1 MDTISFGTDG
11 WRGVIAR
18 DFTFATVGR
27 VAQAITKYLQSPQ
40 RRSLEV
46 YKKWG
51 VVYRPPEHGVVI
63 GYDTRFL
70 SREFAVHIG
79 RIVQDAE
86 IPVWIAED
94 CVPTPALSYAVHH
107 QQAALGVMVTASHN
121 PPEYNGIKIKIEYA
135 SSAPPAVTQLIE
147 SLIPHESPE
156 PRTPEDALNFADFK
170 GPYRA
175 RVRQLIDSELLR
187 QSDLCVVIDSMYGA
201 ARGYVAEILKDLSVE
216 CLTVRHGDNP
226 RFGGKN
232 PEPIEKNLSPLR
244 AVIASERQRKFTS
257 AQRLIGVITD
267 GDGDRVAAMDER
279 GQLIDS
285 HRCFALILK
294 HLLIRGWRGKVVK
307 SFALSD
313 MIDKLAVKNNLE
325 LDEVPV
331 GFKYICEKMVREDV
345 LMGGEE
351 SGGIAIKQ
359 HIPERDGV
367 LNSLLLCEI
376 AAQAQ
381 KPVSKIIDDL
391 LDEVGPHW
399 YDRRDLHLESRLEVV
414 EQVKRRPPQQIAGLK
429 VIKTEMLDGV
439 KLRFPHGWL
448 LLRASG
454 TEPLLR
460 LYCEL
465 DSLDRVREV
474 LDEAERFAK
483 GDLSLW
489 VKQTG

>member
-1 MDTISFGTDG
+1 MDTICFGTDG

-18 DFTFATVGR
+18 DFTFFNVGR
-27 VAQAITKYLQSPQ
+27 VAQAIAEYLKSPQ
-40 RRSLEV
+40 RRALEV

-51 VVYRPPEHGVVI
+51 VVYRPPERGVVI

-70 SREFAVHIG
+70 SKEFAVHIG

-94 CVPTPALSYAVHH
+94 CVPSPTLSYAVSHH
-107 QQAALGVMVTASHN
+107 QAALGVMVTASHN
-121 PPEYNGIKIKIEYA
+121 PPDYNGIKIKIEYA
-135 SSAPPAVTQLIE
+135 SSAPPSVTQLIE
-147 SLIPHESPE
+147 SFIPAEAP
-156 PRTPEDALNFADFK
+156 TPSTPASALNFADFK
-170 GPYRA
+170 SPYLA
-175 RVRQLIDSELLR
+175 RIRQLIDPELLR
-187 QSDLCVVIDSMYGA
+187 QSDLCIVIDAMYGA
-201 ARGYVAEILKDLSVE
+201 ARGYVAEILKELGVE
-216 CLTVRHGDNP
+216 FLTVRHGDNP

-232 PEPIEKNLSPLR
+232 PEPIERNLSPLR
-244 AVIASERQRKFTS
+244 AVLASERQRKLKG

-267 GDGDRVAAMDER
+267 GDGDRVAAMDEL
-279 GQLIDS
+279 GHVIDS

-294 HLLIRGWRGKVVK
+294 YLLTKGWRGKVVK

-313 MIDKLAVKNNLE
+313 MIDTLAVKNNLE

-345 LMGGEE
+345 LIGGEE
-351 SGGIAIKQ
+351 SGGIAIKN

-376 AAQAQ
+376 AARAKQ
-381 KPVSKIIDDL
+381 PVSEIVEDL

-399 YDRRDLHLESRLEVV
+399 YDRRDLHLESRLEIV
-414 EQVKRRPPQQIAGLK
+414 ERVKRHPPRQIAGLE
-429 VIKTEMLDGV
+429 VVKTEMLDGV
-439 KLRFPHGWL
+439 KLRFSHGWL

-460 LYCEL
+460 LYGEL
-465 DSLDRVREV
+465 DALAKVREV
-474 LDEAERFAK
+474 LDEAERFAR
-483 GDLSLW
+483 GDVSLW
-489 VKQTG
+489 GK

>member
-1 MDTISFGTDG
+1 MSKIQFGTDG
-11 WRGVIAR
+11 WRGVIAQ
-18 DFTFATVGR
+18 DFTFANVGR
-27 VAQAITKYLQSPQ
+27 VAQAIAQYLQSPQ

-51 VVYRPPEHGVVI
+51 VVYRPPERGVVI

-70 SREFAVHIG
+70 SKEFAVHIG
-79 RIVQDAE
+79 RILQDHE
-86 IPVWIAED
+86 IPVWIAHEP
-94 CVPTPALSYAVHH
+94 VPTPTLSYAVSH

-121 PPEYNGIKIKIEYA
+121 PPEYNGVKVKIEYA
-135 SSAPPAVTQLIE
+135 SSAPPSVTQLIE
-147 SLIPHESPE
+147 SFVPPEAPTPKTSESE
-156 PRTPEDALNFADFK
+156 LNFADFRS
-170 GPYRA
+170 PYLA
-175 RVRQLIDSELLR
+175 RIRHLIDPELLR
-187 QSDLCVVIDSMYGA
+187 QSNLCVVIDAMYGA
-201 ARGYVAEILKDLSVE
+201 ARGYVAEILRELGVE
-216 CLTVRHGDNP
+216 FLTVRHGDNP

-244 AVIASERQRKFTS
+244 AVIASERQKRTKS
-257 AQRLIGVITD
+257 AKHIIGVVTD
-267 GDGDRVAAMDER
+267 GDGDRVAAMDEL
-279 GQLIDS
+279 GHVIDS

-294 HLLIRGWRGKVVK
+294 YLLTKGWRGKVVK

-313 MIDKLAVKNNLE
+313 MIDTLAVKNNLE

-345 LMGGEE
+345 LIGGEE
-351 SGGIAIKQ
+351 SGGIAIKN

-367 LNSLLLCEI
+367 LNALLLCEI
-376 AAQAQ
+376 AARAQ
-381 KPVSKIIDDL
+381 KPVSAIIEDL
-391 LDEVGPHW
+391 LAEVGPHW
-399 YDRRDLHLESRLEVV
+399 YDRRDLHLESRLEIV
-414 EQVKRRPPQQIAGLK
+414 ERVKRRPPQQIAGLE

-483 GDLSLW
+483 GDVSLW
-489 VKQTG
+489 GK

>member
-1 MDTISFGTDG
+1 MRDTICFGTDG

-27 VAQAITKYLQSPQ
+27 VAHAIAAYLRSPQ
-40 RRSLEV
+40 RRTLEV

-51 VVYRPPEHGVVI
+51 VAYRPPERGVVI

-86 IPVWIAED
+86 IPVWIAHEP
-94 CVPTPALSYAVHH
+94 VPTPALSYAVSHH
-107 QQAALGVMVTASHN
+107 QAALGVMVTASHN
-121 PPEYNGIKIKIEYA
+121 PPEYNGVKIKIEYA
-135 SSAPPAVTQLIE
+135 SSAPPSVTQLIE
-147 SLIPHESPE
+147 SLVPSEAPT
-156 PRTPEDALNFADFK
+156 PKTPESTLNFVDFK
-170 GPYRA
+170 SPYLA
-175 RVRQLIDSELLR
+175 RIHQLIDTELLR
-187 QSDLCVVIDSMYGA
+187 QSDLCVLIDAMYGA
-201 ARGYVAEILKDLSVE
+201 ARGYVAEILKELGVE
-216 CLTVRHGDNP
+216 FLTVRHGDNP

-232 PEPIEKNLSPLR
+232 PEPIEKNLGPLR
-244 AVIASERQRKFTS
+244 AVIASERQKRSKSTKRFIS
-257 AQRLIGVITD
+257 VVTD

-279 GQLIDS
+279 GQLIDA
-285 HRCFALILK
+285 HRCFALIVK

-307 SFALSD
+307 SFTLSD
-313 MIDKLAVKNNLE
+313 MVDKLAVKNNLE

-345 LMGGEE
+345 LIGGEE
-351 SGGIAIKQ
+351 SGGIAIKN

-376 AAQAQ
+376 VARAQ
-381 KPVSKIIDDL
+381 KPLSTIIEDL
-391 LDEVGPHW
+391 LEEVGPHW

-414 EQVKRRPPQQIAGLK
+414 EQVKRRPPRQIAGLK

-439 KLRFPHGWL
+439 KLRLSHGWL

-465 DSLDRVREV
+465 DSPQKVQEV

-489 VKQTG
+489 VK

>member
-1 MDTISFGTDG
+1 MSEIHFGTDG

-18 DFTFATVGR
+18 DFTFANVGR
-27 VAQAITKYLQSPQ
+27 VAHAIAACLRSPQ
-40 RRSLEV
+40 RRTLHV

-51 VVYRPPEHGVVI
+51 VSYRPSERGVVI

-79 RIVQDAE
+79 RILQSFE
-86 IPVWIAED
+86 IPVWIAKE
-94 CVPTPALSYAVHH
+94 CVPSPTLSFAVHH
-107 QQAALGVMVTASHN
+107 YQSALGVMVTASHN

-135 SSAPPAVTQLIE
+135 SSAPPSVTQLIE
-147 SLIPHESPE
+147 QLIPDHPPE
-156 PRTPEDALNFADFK
+156 PHIPESALNFADFK
-170 GPYRA
+170 SPYLA
-175 RVRQLIDSELLR
+175 RVRQLIDAELLR
-187 QSDLCVVIDSMYGA
+187 QSDICVVIDSMYGA
-201 ARGYVAEILKDLSVE
+201 ARGYVAEILKDLSIE
-216 CLTVRHGDNP
+216 FLTVRHGDNA

-232 PEPIEKNLSPLR
+232 PEPIEKNLGPLR
-244 AVIASERQRKFTS
+244 AVIASERQKRSKNAKRFIS
-257 AQRLIGVITD
+257 VVTD

-294 HLLIRGWRGKVVK
+294 HLLARGWRGKVVK
-307 SFALSD
+307 SFTLSD

-345 LMGGEE
+345 LIGGEE
-351 SGGIAIKQ
+351 SGGIAIKN

-376 AAQAQ
+376 AAQAK
-381 KPVSKIIDDL
+381 KPVSEIIEDL

-399 YDRRDLHLESRLEVV
+399 YDRRDLHLESRLEIV
-414 EQVKRRPPQQIAGLK
+414 ERVKRRPPQQIAGLE
-429 VIKTEMLDGV
+429 VVKTEMLDGV
-439 KLRFPHGWL
+439 KLRFSHGWL

-465 DSLDRVREV
+465 DSLEKVREV
-474 LDEAERFAK
+474 LDEAERFAR

-489 VKQTG
+489 MK

>member
-1 MDTISFGTDG
+1 MNAIRFGTDG

-18 DFTFATVGR
+18 DFTFDNVGR
-27 VAQAITKYLQSPQ
+27 VASAIAECVKSPQ

-46 YKKWG
+46 YRKWG
-51 VVYRPPEHGVVI
+51 VSYRPPEHGVVI

-70 SREFAVHIG
+70 SKEFAVHIG
-79 RIVQDAE
+79 RILQDAE
-86 IPVWIAED
+86 IPVWIAHEP
-94 CVPTPALSYAVHH
+94 VPTPALSYAVHH
-107 QQAALGVMVTASHN
+107 YQAALGVMVTASHN
-121 PPEYNGIKIKIEYA
+121 PPEYNGIKIKVEYA
-135 SSAPPAVTQLIE
+135 SSAPPSVTQLIE
-147 SLIPHESPE
+147 SLVPSEAPT
-156 PRTPEDALNFADFK
+156 PKTPEDELNFADFK
-170 GPYRA
+170 SPYLA
-175 RVRQLIDSELLR
+175 RIRQLIDRELLHK
-187 QSDLCVVIDSMYGA
+187 SDLCVVIDAMYGA
-201 ARGYVAEILKDLSVE
+201 ARGYVAEILRELGVE
-216 CLTVRHGDNP
+216 FLTVRHGDNP

-232 PEPIEKNLSPLR
+232 PEPIEKNLGPLR
-244 AVIASERQRKFTS
+244 AVIASERYKKFKS
-257 AQRLIGVITD
+257 AKRIIGVVTD
-267 GDGDRVAAMDER
+267 GDGDRVAAMDEL
-279 GQLIDS
+279 GHVIDS

-294 HLLIRGWRGKVVK
+294 HLLSKGWRGKVIK

-345 LMGGEE
+345 LIGGEE
-351 SGGIAIKQ
+351 SGGIAIKN

-376 AAQAQ
+376 AAKAQ
-381 KPVSKIIDDL
+381 KPVSEIVHDL
-391 LDEVGPHW
+391 LSEVGPHW
-399 YDRRDLHLESRLEVV
+399 YDRRDLHLESRLEIV
-414 EQVKRRPPQQIAGLK
+414 EQVKRRPPRQIAGLE

-465 DSLDRVREV
+465 DSLQGVREV
-474 LDEAERFAK
+474 LDEAERFAR
-483 GDLSLW
+483 GDVSLW
-489 VKQTG
+489 GK